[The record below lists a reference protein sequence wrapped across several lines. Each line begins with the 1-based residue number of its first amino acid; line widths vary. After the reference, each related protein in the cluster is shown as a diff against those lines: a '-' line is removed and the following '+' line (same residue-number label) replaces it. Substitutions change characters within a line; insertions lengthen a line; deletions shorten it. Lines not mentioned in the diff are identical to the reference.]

1 MKAKN
6 IAVAI
11 KNIFISIGRGDLL
24 IRMKAHKLF
33 PFILYTFFLAWL
45 SIWLSWQAESTMLE
59 VEKNKKIIETLKIRH
74 AQKTSEIV
82 SLDRISTL
90 EKLLEKSGSEVK
102 TPIKPADKIK
112 K

>member
-11 KNIFISIGRGDLL
+11 KNIIVSIGRADLL

-45 SIWLSWQAESTMLE
+45 SIWLSWQAETTMLE
-59 VEKNKKIIETLKIRH
+59 VEKNKKTLETLRIQH
-74 AQKTSEIV
+74 AQKTGEIV

-90 EKLLEKSGSEVK
+90 EKLLEKSGSDVK
-102 TPIKPADKIK
+102 IPVKPADRIK